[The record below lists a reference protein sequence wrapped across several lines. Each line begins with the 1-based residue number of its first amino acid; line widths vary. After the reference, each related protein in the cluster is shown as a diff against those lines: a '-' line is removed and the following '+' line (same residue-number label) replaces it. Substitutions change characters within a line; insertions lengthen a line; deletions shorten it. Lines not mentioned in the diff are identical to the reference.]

1 MASTSEKTFGS
12 RLTNAQKL
20 ATHLATFTDYVP
32 AIPEC
37 SLAAYNTLITDI
49 TTTNTT
55 LATALANFAT
65 SAEAR
70 QQLFSKSPDSMIKCL
85 SPISA
90 YVIALYGK
98 TSKEAELVVALVNK
112 LRGEKTDKFKKD
124 ETGEWVSQPQRSYG
138 SMTQNFSTLIDTLTS
153 FGATYAPST
162 DNIKIVKLKA
172 LLTQLNNNNEAVTQT
187 YGILKTQQDNRTN
200 QYDTLT
206 SHSSRIKET
215 VKSIYGT
222 TSTEYKLIKGLKI

>member
-1 MASTSEKTFGS
+1 
-12 RLTNAQKL
+12 
-20 ATHLATFTDYVP
+20 
-32 AIPEC
+32 
-37 SLAAYNTLITDI
+37 
-49 TTTNTT
+49 
-55 LATALANFAT
+55 
-65 SAEAR
+65 
-70 QQLFSKSPDSMIKCL
+70 
-85 SPISA
+85 
-90 YVIALYGK
+90 
-98 TSKEAELVVALVNK
+98 
-112 LRGEKTDKFKKD
+112 
-124 ETGEWVSQPQRSYG
+124 
-138 SMTQNFSTLIDTLTS
+138 MTQNFSALIDTLTS
-153 FGATYAPST
+153 FGAAYAAST

>member
-37 SLAAYNTLITDI
+37 ALDAYNTLITDI
-49 TTTNTT
+49 TATNTT

-70 QQLFSKSPDSMIKCL
+70 QQLFSKSPDSMIKRL
-85 SPISA
+85 SPIAS
-90 YVIALYGK
+90 YVKALYGK

-112 LRGEKTDKFKKD
+112 LRGEKTDKYKKD
-124 ETGEWVSQPQRSYG
+124 ETGEWVSQSQRSYG
-138 SMTQNFSTLIDTLTS
+138 SMTQNFSALIDTLTS

-172 LLTQLNNNNEAVTQT
+172 LLTQLTTSNEAVTQT
-187 YGILKTQQDNRTN
+187 YGILKTQQDNRAE

-206 SHSSRIKET
+206 TRSSRIKET

-222 TSTEYKLIKGLKI
+222 SSTEYKLIKGLKI

>member
-37 SLAAYNTLITDI
+37 ALDAYDTLITDI
-49 TTTNTT
+49 TATNTA
-55 LATALANFAT
+55 LATAFANFAT

-70 QQLFSKSPDSMIKCL
+70 QQLFSKSPDSMIKRL
-85 SPISA
+85 SPIAS
-90 YVIALYGK
+90 YVKALYGK
-98 TSKEAELVVALVNK
+98 TSKEADLVVALVNK
-112 LRGEKTDKFKKD
+112 LRGEKTDKYKKD
-124 ETGEWVSQPQRSYG
+124 ETGEWVSQSQRSYG
-138 SMTQNFSTLIDTLTS
+138 SMTQNFSALIDTLTS

-172 LLTQLNNNNEAVTQT
+172 LLTQLTTSNEAVTQT
-187 YGILKTQQDNRTN
+187 YGILKTQQDNRAE

-206 SHSSRIKET
+206 TRSSRIKET

-222 TSTEYKLIKGLKI
+222 SSTEYKLIKGLKI